1 MSVQQSTESKLK
13 IRQVRHFSTAF
24 KEKVVSDIDKGL
36 TSIREVSSLYDIN
49 KAIIYRW
56 IYRYSIHHKQGTRM
70 VVEMESEGKKTEFL
84 QKRVAELERIIG
96 QKQLTID
103 YLERLI
109 HLASA
114 HYETDVKKN
123 FATEPL
129 STSETT
135 NRFKGT

>member
-1 MSVQQSTESKLK
+1 MPVHQSTESKLT
-13 IRQVRHFSTAF
+13 IRRIRHFSTAF

-36 TSIREVSSLYDIN
+36 TSIREVSSLYEIN

-70 VVEMESEGKKTEFL
+70 VVEMESEGKKTEIL
-84 QKRVAELERIIG
+84 QKRVAALERIVG
-96 QKQLTID
+96 QKQLSID

-109 HLASA
+109 ILANA

-123 FATEPL
+123 FATEL
-129 STSETT
+129 SHTSVTIDRHT
-135 NRFKGT
+135 DT

>member
-1 MSVQQSTESKLK
+1 MSVQQTSESKLR
-13 IRQVRHFSTAF
+13 IRQIRHFSIAF

-36 TSIREVSSLYDIN
+36 TSIREVSSLYEIR
-49 KAIIYRW
+49 KAVIYRW

>member
-1 MSVQQSTESKLK
+1 MPVHQSTESKLR
-13 IRQVRHFSTAF
+13 IRQIRHFSTAF

-36 TSIREVSSLYDIN
+36 TSIREVSSLYEIN

-70 VVEMESEGKKTEFL
+70 VVEMESEGKKTEIL
-84 QKRVAELERIIG
+84 QKRVADLERIVG
-96 QKQLTID
+96 QKQLSID

-109 HLASA
+109 ILANA

-123 FATEPL
+123 FATEL
-129 STSETT
+129 SHTSVTIARHT
-135 NRFKGT
+135 DT